1 MGNIRLIFG
10 IWLTYDLHITF
21 IWLTLSVDIKSIYVR
36 YYFHLNSMWI
46 RYEFD
51 SRTTSHRIH
60 IEFTSSSHRI
70 HYGGIAEEKRSYKQE
85 RMVLKACDG
94 KSYSKP
100 KKICLLYGLIAKDK
114 KNLNFRKFF
123 TDNNIHV
130 IKKY

>member
-10 IWLTYDLHITF
+10 IWLTYDLHMTF

-46 RYEFD
+46 LYEFD

-70 HYGGIAEEKRSYKQE
+70 HYGGIAEEKRRKSGVTSKKEWCWRHVMARVIQSQRKYVYC
-85 RMVLKACDG
+85 MVWL
-94 KSYSKP
+94 P
-100 KKICLLYGLIAKDK
+100 K
-114 KNLNFRKFF
+114 
-123 TDNNIHV
+123 
-130 IKKY
+130 IKKTLILGNFLLIITFM